1 MFKADV
7 FSKSEQTDQRIYP
20 QIMRET
26 MMKRQEVKKTQNER
40 CTACLGIGKK

>member
-7 FSKSEQTDQRIYP
+7 LSKKMNGLVERYP

-26 MMKRQEVKKTQNER
+26 MMKRQEMKKMKRKILYMFRN
-40 CTACLGIGKK
+40 